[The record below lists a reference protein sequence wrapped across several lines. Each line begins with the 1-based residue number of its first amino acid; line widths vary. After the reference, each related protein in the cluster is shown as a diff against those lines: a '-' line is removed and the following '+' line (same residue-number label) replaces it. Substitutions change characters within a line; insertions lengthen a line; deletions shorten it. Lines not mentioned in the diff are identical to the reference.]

1 MKNPDDPFLKKLLAT
16 FKIEA
21 QEHLR
26 ALISGLIELEKTP
39 PAEKQSEIIE
49 VIFREV
55 HSLKGAA
62 RSVNKVEIESICR
75 SVENV
80 LAGLKHN
87 EISLSSQLFDVVHQ
101 SINRMDQ
108 LLSALEKD
116 QAVEGRSDMT
126 PLILELE
133 GLLAGPRPSH
143 PYDEEDVKKVETK
156 PPTVQEK
163 PPLPGTVR
171 ISTAKLDAVLLQA
184 EQLISTKL
192 TSGQRVL
199 DLRQASSTIG
209 SWRKGWAKVYP
220 EVRKIRQHI
229 EEKDKRYSQSPSNL
243 HMRKLLEFLDWNHT
257 FIESLEDRLATLGK
271 SAEQDHRSFVGMLD
285 NLLEDIKK
293 ILMLPFSSLLE
304 ILPKMVRDLSRDQG
318 KNVELSVQGGDI
330 EIDRRI
336 LEEMKDPLI
345 HLVRNGVD
353 HGIELPEERARKNK
367 PVRGKMTISISQKEG
382 NKIEILVSDDGAG
395 VDSQKVQRAAQQ
407 QGLVTGEDVECLTEQ
422 KTLSLIFRSGVSTS
436 SLVTDLSGRGLGLAI
451 VREKVEK
458 LGGNVSLE
466 TRQGAGTTF
475 RILLPLT
482 LATFRGIV
490 VQVGDHHFVLP
501 TIHVEQ
507 VVRVR
512 KEEIK
517 TVENRETLQLK
528 GRVLSVVR
536 LSDVLEISTKRDKAK
551 PADYMTLIILNFA
564 LMYIAFLVDEVVHEQ
579 EVLVKNLG
587 KQLSRVR
594 NIAGATILGT
604 GKVVPILNV
613 SDLMQSA
620 VKTPATVARHPAT
633 VQEVKAVK
641 KTILIAEDSIT
652 ARMLV
657 KNILESAGYDVK
669 TAVDGVDAFTALKME
684 KFDLVVSDVDMPRMN
699 GFDLTAKIRAD
710 QKLSETPVV
719 LVTALESRE
728 DRERGI
734 DVGAN
739 AYIVKSRFDQSNLLA
754 VIQRLI

>member
-1 MKNPDDPFLKKLLAT
+1 MESADDPFFKKLLST
-16 FKIEA
+16 FRIEA
-21 QEHLR
+21 QEHIQ

-39 PAEKQSEIIE
+39 PAEKQREIVE
-49 VIFREV
+49 TIFREA

-62 RSVNKVEIESICR
+62 RSVNRVEIESICQ
-75 SVENV
+75 SMENV
-80 LAGLKHN
+80 LGGLKRN
-87 EISLSSQLFDVVHQ
+87 EVPLSSQLFDVVHQ
-101 SINRMDQ
+101 SVNYMDQ
-108 LLSALEKD
+108 LLSSLEED
-116 QAVEGRSDMT
+116 RTVEGKSDMA
-126 PLILELE
+126 PLIRQLE
-133 GLLAGPRPSH
+133 GLLEGPQPSH
-143 PYDEEDVKKVETK
+143 PSDEEIKKIEAK
-156 PPTVQEK
+156 PPMMPEK
-163 PPLPGTVR
+163 SSLLETIR

-184 EQLISTKL
+184 EQLISIKL
-192 TSGQRVL
+192 MAGQRSL
-199 DLRQASSTIG
+199 DLRQTSSTMG
-209 SWRKGWAKVYP
+209 SWRKEWTKIYP
-220 EVRKIRQHI
+220 EVQKIRQLI
-229 EEKDKRYSQSPSNL
+229 ETKEKPPLQNLSNL
-243 HMRKLLEFLDWNHT
+243 PLSKLVEFFDWNHT
-257 FIESLEDRLATLGK
+257 FIESLEDRLTTLAK
-271 SAEQDHRSFVGMLD
+271 LAEHDHRSLVGILD
-285 NLLEDIKK
+285 NLLEDTKK
-293 ILMLPFSSLLE
+293 ILMFPFSSLLE

-318 KNVELSVQGGDI
+318 KNVELIIQGGEI

-353 HGIELPEERARKNK
+353 HGIETPEERAQKNK
-367 PVRGKMTISISQKEG
+367 PVGGRITIGISQKEG
-382 NKIEILVSDDGAG
+382 NKIEILISDDGVG
-395 VDSQKVQRAAQQ
+395 VDSAKVRLAAQK
-407 QGLVTGEDVECLTEQ
+407 QGLVSNEEAERLTEAEA
-422 KTLSLIFRSGVSTS
+422 LSLIFRSGVSTS
-436 SLVTDLSGRGLGLAI
+436 SIITDLSGRGLGLAI

-466 TRQGAGTTF
+466 TCLGVGTTF

-490 VQVGDHHFVLP
+490 VRVGEDRFVLP

-512 KEEIK
+512 TEEVK
-517 TVENRETLQLK
+517 TVENRETLQLN
-528 GRVLSVVR
+528 GQVLSVVR
-536 LSDVLEISTKRDKAK
+536 LSDVLELPAK
-551 PADYMTLIILNFA
+551 GGKTNPADNMTLVILGFA
-564 LMYIAFLVDEVVHEQ
+564 FMRIAFLVDEIVHEQ
-579 EVLVKNLG
+579 EVLVKSLG

-620 VKTPATVARHPAT
+620 VKASATAVRTSTTAREITA
-633 VQEVKAVK
+633 ERRS
-641 KTILIAEDSIT
+641 ILVAEDSIT
-652 ARMLV
+652 ARTLV
-657 KNILESAGYDVK
+657 KNILESAGYRVK
-669 TAVDGVDAFTALKME
+669 TAVDGVDAFTALKTE

-710 QKLSETPVV
+710 QKLSEMPVV

-739 AYIVKSRFDQSNLLA
+739 AYIMKSQFDQSNLLE